1 MLRIIREAID
11 SIPDVPFNQY
21 YANYIAEVQDRNIEL
36 EIKSLIRTNVLDPLS
51 LSSIIQN
58 TYEKL
63 GDILDFS
70 KGNSSEI

>member
-1 MLRIIREAID
+1 MLRIIRKAID

-21 YANYIAEVQDRNIEL
+21 YVNYIAEVQDRNIEL